1 MPSGQVSMLVL
12 ADDAAEAVT
21 SADVQPGEV
30 VRVGDRFGQWHERS
44 GVGDALVQTILL
56 GSA

>member
-1 MPSGQVSMLVL
+1 MLVL